1 MDNTAND
8 INDAGV
14 IRQVLEGDVNAFELL
29 MARYQGHVARIVIK
43 HVPVDSAEE
52 VAHETFVRAYQFLGS
67 YRGDK
72 PFDHWLS
79 TIAVRCCYDFWREKY
94 RNREKPAGV
103 MPEDGDAWMN
113 KLLSERSQASFAEQ
127 GQRNEAANLL
137 NWALDRLSAE
147 DRMVLTLTYLE
158 GYSVAEAAE
167 LLEWSI
173 PNVKVRS
180 FRARRKLRKILLR
193 AIPWD

>member
-1 MDNTAND
+1 MDNAAND

-14 IRQVLEGDVNAFELL
+14 IRQVLDGDVNAFELL
-29 MARYQGHVARIVIK
+29 MARYQGHVARIVTK

-52 VAHETFVRAYQFLGS
+52 AAHETFVRAYQSLGS

-72 PFDHWLS
+72 PFEHWLS

-94 RNREKPAGV
+94 RNREKPAGA
-103 MPEDGDAWMN
+103 MAQDCDAWMN
-113 KLLSERSQASFAEQ
+113 ELLSEHSQASFAEQ

-137 NWALDRLSAE
+137 HWALDRLSAE

-173 PNVKVRS
+173 SNVKVRS
-180 FRARRKLRKILLR
+180 FRAKRKLRKILLR
-193 AIPWD
+193 AMPGD

>member
-29 MARYQGHVARIVIK
+29 MARYQGHVARIVTK
-43 HVPVDSAEE
+43 HVPGDSAEE

-72 PFDHWLS
+72 PFEHWLS

-94 RNREKPAGV
+94 RNREKPAGA
-103 MPEDGDAWMN
+103 MAEDCDAWVN
-113 KLLSERSQASFAEQ
+113 KPLSERSQASFAEQ

-137 NWALDRLSAE
+137 HWALDSLSAE

-193 AIPWD
+193 AMRWD